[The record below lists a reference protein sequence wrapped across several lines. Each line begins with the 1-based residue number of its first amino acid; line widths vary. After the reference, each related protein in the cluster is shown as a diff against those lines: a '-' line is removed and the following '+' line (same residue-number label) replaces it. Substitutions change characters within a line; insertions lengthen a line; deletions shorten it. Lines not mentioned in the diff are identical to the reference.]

1 VLTFE
6 ALEGLLIA
14 VILSLLALVLRA
26 SQSKLSVMG
35 REPGRLSFGD
45 TQRHPEN
52 QTIPGLLIVRPDEG
66 LFFANADTLRSAII
80 AQVDATHP
88 RTKVVL
94 LDLEMSNQ
102 LDVPSMDMLLEL
114 KKELDNR
121 DTELWLSRVH
131 GPVREALERSEY
143 LQQIGPD
150 KVHRRGLD
158 SIFEYLS
165 REAPGEVAEM
175 DLVSDGMNMTLEVV
189 DRLLSFATD
198 EQRPVLADYRK
209 KLEEISPQLKK

>member
-1 VLTFE
+1 
-6 ALEGLLIA
+6 
-14 VILSLLALVLRA
+14 
-26 SQSKLSVMG
+26 MG
-35 REPGRLSFGD
+35 REPGRLSFSD
-45 TQRHPEN
+45 THRHPEN
-52 QTIPGLLIVRPDEG
+52 QTIPGLLILRPDEG
-66 LFFANADTLRSAII
+66 LFFANADALRSEII
-80 AQVDATHP
+80 AQVDVAQP
-88 RTKVVL
+88 RIKVIL

-102 LDVPSMDMLLEL
+102 LDVPSTDMLLEL

-131 GPVREALERSEY
+131 GPVRDALERSEY

-165 REAPGEVAEM
+165 RVAPGEVEEM
-175 DLVSDGMNMTLEVV
+175 DLVSDGMNMTLEVI

-198 EQRPVLADYRK
+198 DQRPVLAEYRK
-209 KLEEISPQLKK
+209 KLEEINLQLEK